1 MSLPPLSAIETARL
15 SLLPVA
21 PAHLDDL
28 LEVNGDAQVTRF
40 VPYKT
45 WVTRRDGEAWLS
57 RMTALAD
64 SGGAHQ
70 LVLKRKPDG
79 KVVGTLLL
87 FKFNEASRRL
97 EIGYALGRAC
107 WGQGFMREAVSAT
120 CDHAFAEMGIRRIEA
135 EVNPS
140 NAASCR
146 LLSRIGFALEGT
158 LRQRWTAKGLT
169 YDTHIYGL
177 LVDEWRVTSR
187 VA

>member
-1 MSLPPLSAIETARL
+1 
-15 SLLPVA
+15 
-21 PAHLDDL
+21 
-28 LEVNGDAQVTRF
+28 
-40 VPYKT
+40 
-45 WVTRRDGEAWLS
+45 
-57 RMTALAD
+57 
-64 SGGAHQ
+64 
-70 LVLKRKPDG
+70 
-79 KVVGTLLL
+79 
-87 FKFNEASRRL
+87 
-97 EIGYALGRAC
+97 
-107 WGQGFMREAVSAT
+107 MREAVSAT

-169 YDTHIYGL
+169 YDTRIYGL